1 MRLPRHKWLSI
12 HRRVLEATLILVV
25 VTVGFARDAEAER
38 KNGFDLDGSQVPARQ
53 ILRGGPPRDG
63 IPSLDNP
70 SFISPRQ
77 ASFLKATDRILGV
90 VINGTARAYP
100 IRILN
105 YHEIVNDRIGSTRF
119 VVTYCPLCGSGVV
132 FDATVAGRRLEFG
145 VSGLLYNSDILLYDR
160 KTKSLWSQLKRE
172 AITGP
177 MRGERLEM
185 IPVTHTSWKDWHER
199 YPETQVLSTATGY
212 SRNYQ
217 VNPYPGYSN
226 SGHIYF
232 PVNEEDDRY
241 PRKTIVMGIEIDHH
255 FKAYP
260 FVELENSPRRF
271 NDSFM
276 GQSLIIVFDK
286 EHQTGRVLDDAGRE
300 LPTTTAFWFAWYAFH
315 PGTDVYVA
323 SQANGSTEKRSGE
336 TMSLVLICA
345 P

>member
-12 HRRVLEATLILVV
+12 YRRVLEATLILVV
-25 VTVGFARDAEAER
+25 VTVGFAHDAEAER

-77 ASFLKATDRILGV
+77 ASFLEATDRILGV
-90 VINGTARAYP
+90 VIDGTARAYP

-145 VSGLLYNSDILLYDR
+145 VSGLLYNSDVLLYDR
-160 KTKSLWSQLKRE
+160 KTRSLWSQLKRE

-185 IPVTHTSWKDWHER
+185 IPVTHTSWKDWQER
-199 YPETQVLSTATGY
+199 YPDTRVLSTATGY
-212 SRNYQ
+212 SRNYR

-226 SGHIYF
+226 SGHLYF
-232 PVNEEDDRY
+232 PVSEEDNRY
-241 PRKTIVMGIEIDHH
+241 PRKTMIMGIEIDRQ

-260 FVELENSPRRF
+260 FTELEKSPRRF
-271 NDSFM
+271 KDSFM
-276 GQSLIIVFDK
+276 GQPLSIVFDE
-286 EHQTGRVLDDAGRE
+286 EHQTGRVLDGAGRE

-315 PGTDVYVA
+315 PDTEVYVA
-323 SQANGSTEKRSGE
+323 GQTNGGTE
-336 TMSLVLICA
+336 
-345 P
+345 